1 MVKGT
6 NTAKQIERLREHI
19 RRHEYLYYVLDEP
32 EISDIKFDRMM
43 KELQQLES
51 AHPELVTP
59 DSPSQ
64 RVGGAPRNGVET
76 RQHSPAM
83 MSLDNTYS
91 TEDLEEFD
99 RRVRE
104 RYGRSRID
112 YVAEHKFDGLSISL
126 VYEGG
131 VLTRGV
137 TRGDGTTGEDV
148 TPNVRTIRS
157 IPLRVDPAELK
168 KLHLPANFEVRG
180 EIIMPLRGF
189 EELKQME
196 DEQAGK
202 RFSNPRSA
210 AAGSV
215 RVLDSEIT
223 RTRRLDFFAY
233 LLLVGGRVPTRLH
246 SEALE
251 AMRELHFRISPDWR
265 LCHSLDEVKKYI
277 DSWEGKRE
285 KLPYEIDGIVI
296 KVNEIAM
303 QQELGFTSKA
313 PRWAVAYKYP
323 ARQETTAVNDVI
335 FQVGRTGTLTP
346 VAVLEP
352 VEVGGV
358 TVSRSTL
365 HNMDEIERLGL
376 RIGDSVIVERAGE
389 VIPHVIKVVKE
400 GKPRREIAVPERC
413 PECGSKIHKDPEEV
427 ACRCVNASCPAKRK
441 ESLLHFAGRHAM
453 NIDGLGEKIVDQLV
467 DKGLVNDFADLY
479 ELKPEDVAALE
490 RMAEKSAQNL
500 LNEIKASKNN
510 SLARLIYAL
519 GMRFVGERTGQ
530 LLADHFASLPKLAE
544 ATVEELVDV
553 PEVGPKVAQSIA
565 DFFSEPANQKLVRR
579 LKDEGL
585 KMTEK
590 RQAPEDT
597 RFAGKT
603 FVFTGAL
610 ARRSRDEAGAE
621 VVRHGGKVSGSVSK
635 LTDYVVVGSDPGSK
649 ADKSRSLGVTILNED
664 DFEKLLAG
672 KLQVSQKTSK
682 SAKGSPKSKQNERA
696 QRSSK
701 ESKTKGPKSTSRKAP
716 KHSLCGVP
724 SSPSLAF
731 REKLRS

>member
-6 NTAKQIERLREHI
+6 QTAKQIGKLREDL
-19 RRHEYLYYVLDEP
+19 RKHEYLYYVLDEP
-32 EISDIKFDRMM
+32 EISDVKFDRMM
-43 KELQQLES
+43 EELQRLES
-51 AHPELVTP
+51 ANPELIAP
-59 DSPSQ
+59 DSPTQ
-64 RVGGAPRNGVET
+64 RVGGAPRKGVET

-91 TEDLEEFD
+91 MEELDEFD

-104 RYGRSRID
+104 LAGRDRID
-112 YVAEHKFDGLSISL
+112 YVTEQKFDGLSISL
-126 VYEGG
+126 VYAGG
-131 VLTRGV
+131 ALARGV

-148 TPNVRTIRS
+148 TANVRAIRS
-157 IPLRVDPAELK
+157 IPLRVDSAELK
-168 KLHLPANFEVRG
+168 KLRMPPDFEVRG
-180 EIIMPLRGF
+180 EIIMPLRAF
-189 EELKQME
+189 EDMNQRQE
-196 DEQAGK
+196 EQGGK
-202 RFSNPRSA
+202 IFANPRSA

-215 RVLDSEIT
+215 RVLDPEIT
-223 RTRRLDFFAY
+223 RARRLDFYAY
-233 LLLVGGRVPTRLH
+233 LLLAGGRVPTRLH

-251 AMRELHFRISPDWR
+251 SLRKLHFRVSPDRR
-265 LCHSLDEVKKYI
+265 LCHSLDEVKKFI

-285 KLPYEIDGIVI
+285 KLPYEIDGIVV

-323 ARQETTAVNDVI
+323 ARQETTVVKDVN

-346 VAVLEP
+346 VAMLEP

-376 RIGDSVIVERAGE
+376 RIGDTVIVERAGD
-389 VIPHVIKVVKE
+389 VIPHVINVVKE
-400 GKPRREIAVPERC
+400 GNPRREIVVPEQC
-413 PECGSKIHKDPEEV
+413 PECGGKIHKDPEEV
-427 ACRCVNASCPAKRK
+427 AYRCVNASCPAKRR

-467 DKGLVNDFADLY
+467 NKGLVKDFADLY
-479 ELKPEDVAALE
+479 ELKLEDVAALD
-490 RMAEKSAQNL
+490 RMAVKSAQNL
-500 LNEIKASKNN
+500 MEEIKASKNN

-530 LLADHFASLPKLAE
+530 LLADHFSSLPKLAE
-544 ATVEELVDV
+544 AGVEELVEV

-565 DFFSEPANQKLVRR
+565 DFFSEPANQKLIER

-585 KMTEK
+585 RMTEK
-590 RQAPEDT
+590 RQAPEDMSL
-597 RFAGKT
+597 AGKT

-610 ARRSRDEAGAE
+610 ARRSRDEGASE
-621 VVRHGGKVSGSVSK
+621 VMRHGGKVSGSVSK
-635 LTDYVVVGSDPGSK
+635 LTDYVVVGADPGSK
-649 ADKSRSLGVTILNED
+649 HAKARSLGVTILNED

-672 KLQVSQKTSK
+672 KLQVLTEETQ
-682 SAKGSPKSKQNERA
+682 SAKASAKSKQNGRMQKSSNEKTRGKKS
-696 QRSSK
+696 SSK
-701 ESKTKGPKSTSRKAP
+701 KTPER
-716 KHSLCGVP
+716 SL
-724 SSPSLAF
+724 F
-731 REKLRS
+731 

>member
-1 MVKGT
+1 MAK
-6 NTAKQIERLREHI
+6 NAAIAKQMEKLREDL
-19 RRHEYLYYVLDEP
+19 RRHEYLYFVLDDP
-32 EISDIKFDRMM
+32 EISDVKFDRMM
-43 KELQQLES
+43 KELQGLEMK
-51 AHPELVTP
+51 HPELVTP
-59 DSPSQ
+59 DSPTQ
-64 RVGGAPRNGVET
+64 RVGGAPRKGFET
-76 RQHSPAM
+76 RRHSPAM

-91 TEDLEEFD
+91 TEELEDFD

-104 RYGRSRID
+104 LSGREKVD
-112 YVAEHKFDGLSISL
+112 YVTEHKFDGLSISL

-137 TRGDGTTGEDV
+137 TRGDGTTGEEV
-148 TPNVRTIRS
+148 TANVRTIRS
-157 IPLRVDPAELK
+157 IPLRVDAAELK
-168 KLHLPANFEVRG
+168 KLHIPLDFEVRG
-180 EIIMPLRGF
+180 EIIMPLRAF
-189 EELKQME
+189 EALNEKQE
-196 DEQAGK
+196 EEGGK

-210 AAGSV
+210 AAGAV
-215 RVLDSEIT
+215 RVLDPEIT
-223 RTRRLDFFAY
+223 RSRRLDFYGY
-233 LLLVGGRVPTRLH
+233 LLLAGGRVPTRLH

-251 AMRELHFRISPDWR
+251 AMQKLHFKVSPDWR
-265 LCHSLDEVKKYI
+265 ACHSLDAVKKFI
-277 DSWEGKRE
+277 DSWENRRE

-296 KVNEIAM
+296 KVNEIAL

-323 ARQETTAVNDVI
+323 ARQETTVVNDVL

-352 VEVGGV
+352 VQVGGV
-358 TVSRSTL
+358 MVARSTL
-365 HNMDEIERLGL
+365 HNMDEIARLGL
-376 RIGDSVIVERAGE
+376 HIGDTVIVERAGE

-400 GKPRREIAVPERC
+400 GNPRREIIVPERC
-413 PECGSKIHKDPEEV
+413 PECHSRIHKDPEEV
-427 ACRCVNASCPAKRK
+427 AYRCVNASCPAKRK

-479 ELKPEDVAALE
+479 ELKLDDVAGLE

-500 LNEIKASKNN
+500 LDEIAASKSN

-530 LLADHFASLPKLAE
+530 LLAEHFASLLKLGE
-544 ATVEELVDV
+544 ATVEELEEV

-565 DFFSEPANQKLVRR
+565 DFFSEPANRKLIQR

-590 RQAPEDT
+590 RAAPEDT

-610 ARRSRDEAGAE
+610 ARRSRDEGGAE
-621 VVRHGGKVSGSVSK
+621 VTRHGGKVSSSVSK
-635 LTDYVVVGSDPGSK
+635 LTDYVVVGADPGSK
-649 ADKSRSLGVTILNED
+649 YEKARSLGVPILNED
-664 DFEKLLAG
+664 QFDDLLAG
-672 KLQVSQKTSK
+672 RRKTEPDRAPAQGASVNSK
-682 SAKGSPKSKQNERA
+682 GKGSSKKA
-696 QRSSK
+696 SS
-701 ESKTKGPKSTSRKAP
+701 SR
-716 KHSLCGVP
+716 
-724 SSPSLAF
+724 
-731 REKLRS
+731 